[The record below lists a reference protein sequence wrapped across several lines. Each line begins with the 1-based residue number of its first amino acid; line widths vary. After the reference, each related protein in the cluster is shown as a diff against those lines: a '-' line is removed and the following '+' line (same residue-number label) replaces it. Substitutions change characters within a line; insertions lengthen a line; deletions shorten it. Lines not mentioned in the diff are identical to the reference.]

1 MWEEVYTRACADS
14 GVSPRNEILALNNG
28 TLELCGNTFERF
40 NHRITDDEVVALSE
54 ACSRLPLVAV
64 LHLAYNDISLRG
76 AKTLADALQHG
87 FNSLQFLDLSY
98 NNLNAEAV
106 NAITSAIETHEV
118 LGTLL
123 LRGNPIG
130 GECGDSIMKLLQRT
144 SSLTTLDLAG
154 TDQDMKSIV
163 QIARGLM
170 QNTTLTSLNL
180 GRPLTDNPDD
190 VAYSVH
196 HLSLALKENRTL
208 KSLDLSHF
216 SITDELLR
224 LLTST
229 LSDSAVVSLS
239 LRGNKLSQDSGAT
252 LAKLLQHRTDFIL
265 LDLTANRLRD
275 VGAVSLATAVAAHP
289 GLSELYLSSN
299 SIGGT
304 GITAI
309 AKAIATNTSLTSL
322 ELWGND
328 FSDESVAE
336 LYAIREK
343 ITSMTNVDFS
353 FYVVDEKPM
362 LARER

>member
-14 GVSPRNEILALNNG
+14 GVSPRNEILALNDG
-28 TLELCGNTFERF
+28 TLELRGNTFERF
-40 NHRITDDEVVALSE
+40 NHRITDDELAALSE

-64 LHLAYNDISLRG
+64 LHLAYNEISVRG
-76 AKTLADALQHG
+76 AKVLADALQQG

-106 NAITSAIETHEV
+106 NAITAGIESHQM

-130 GECGDSIMKLLQRT
+130 GGCGDSMRNLLLNT
-144 SSLTTLDLAG
+144 STLTTLDLSS

-163 QIARGLM
+163 QISRGLLR
-170 QNTTLTSLNL
+170 NTTLTSLNL
-180 GRPLTDNPDD
+180 GRPLMDNPDD
-190 VAYSVH
+190 VAYSIH
-196 HLSLALKENRTL
+196 HLTLALKENRTL
-208 KSLDLSHF
+208 QSLDLNHF

-224 LLTST
+224 LLVTS
-229 LSDSAVVSLS
+229 LSDSAVVCLS
-239 LRGNKLSQDSGAT
+239 LRGNKLSQDSGAI
-252 LAKLLQHRTDFIL
+252 LAKLLEHRTDFIS

-289 GLSELYLSSN
+289 SLRELYLCN
-299 SIGGT
+299 NTIGGT

-309 AKAIATNTSLTSL
+309 AKAIAANTSLTSL

-336 LYAIREK
+336 LYGIREK
-343 ITSMTNVDFS
+343 IMSMTNVDFS